1 LLAITNGVVL
11 IGDGNISELALLID
25 DKVVGLVREDE
36 LINYPISKIIDA
48 RGAYVSPGF
57 IDIHIHGFRGCDSM
71 DGTLENLDMMSKA
84 LVENGVTGFLPTT
97 ITSNEKDLNNAMLSV
112 REAMNVGVGGAEIL
126 GCHLEGP
133 FINGKYKGAQNI
145 ENIRTISTEYVIS
158 FLDIIKVLT
167 YAPELDKDFQFT
179 QDLRD
184 KVALSVGHSDASY
197 EEIQEAI
204 NHGLKHCT
212 HLFNAMPPLH
222 HRNPGVV
229 GGVFNSNITCELI
242 CDLIHSHPAMW
253 EILLKV
259 KDISEIILI
268 TDCISAGGV
277 GDGVYLLG
285 GQEVIVVNGEARLSS
300 GVISGSTL
308 RLNEGLRNFVL
319 YTDTPVE
326 KAIMTVTKN
335 PAKLIK
341 IDHCKGLLKN
351 GFDADIAIFNKDF
364 QILYT
369 LVKGS
374 IVWERKES
382 VLL

>member
-1 LLAITNGVVL
+1 MLAITNGVVL
-11 IGDGNISELALLID
+11 IGDGNISESALVIS

-36 LINYPISKIIDA
+36 LINYPIGKIIDA
-48 RGAYVSPGF
+48 KGAYVSPGF

-71 DGTLENLDMMSKA
+71 DGTYESLDKMSRYLA
-84 LVENGVTGFLPTT
+84 ENGVTGFLPTT
-97 ITSNEKDLNNAMLSV
+97 ITSSEKDLDNAMLSI
-112 REAMNVGVGGAEIL
+112 REAVNVGVRGAEIL

-145 ENIRTISTEYVIS
+145 ENIRTISAEYVKS

-179 QDLRD
+179 QTL
-184 KVALSVGHSDASY
+184 KNEVALSAGHSEASY
-197 EEIQEAI
+197 EVIQEAI
-204 NHGLKHCT
+204 KHGLKHCT

-222 HRNPGVV
+222 HRNPGVI

-242 CDLIHSHPAMW
+242 CDLLHSHPAMW
-253 EILLKV
+253 KILLKV
-259 KDISEIILI
+259 KDIAEIILI
-268 TDCISAGGV
+268 TDCMSAGGK
-277 GDGVYLLG
+277 GDGVYSLG

-300 GVISGSTL
+300 GVLAGSTL
-308 RLNEGLRNFVL
+308 SLNEGLRNFVL
-319 YTDTPVE
+319 HTNTPIE
-326 KAIMTVTKN
+326 KGIMTVTKN

-341 IDHCKGLLKN
+341 IDHCKGLLKK
-351 GFDADIAIFNKDF
+351 GFDADIAIFDKDF
-364 QILYT
+364 KILYT

-374 IVWERKES
+374 IVWESKEH